1 MNDTPIGEQASAAV
15 ARPRGSVR
23 ILVWDVP
30 VRVFHWLLAASFAG
44 AYVTAE
50 SDQWRLAHV
59 ILGYT
64 AAGLA
69 CFRIVWGVVGTR
81 YARFGSFMR
90 GPHAIAGYLG
100 SLLRGQPQHF
110 VGHNPAGAL
119 TVVVLLF
126 LSLAVGVS
134 GWATY
139 SPAGDPAYE
148 DVHEVLANLMLI
160 VVGIHIAGVL
170 VSSWLHH
177 ENLIA
182 AMITGFKR
190 GAPADGIGKRWR
202 AVGALLLAVVLG
214 FWWWQ
219 WQHPAAGLAH
229 PEQPSAERGG
239 NSDAG
244 D

>member
-1 MNDTPIGEQASAAV
+1 MDNTPIGEQARAAV
-15 ARPRGSVR
+15 EPARRSVR

-44 AYVTAE
+44 AYITAE

-59 ILGYT
+59 IFGYT

-81 YARFGSFMR
+81 HARFASFVR
-90 GPHAIAGYLG
+90 GPRAIASYLG

-110 VGHNPAGAL
+110 AGHNPAGAL
-119 TVVVLLF
+119 TVIVLLF

-139 SPAGDPAYE
+139 SPAGGAVYE
-148 DVHEVLANLMLI
+148 DVHGVLANLMLI

-170 VSSWLHH
+170 VSSWLHR

-190 GAPADGIGKRWR
+190 GDPADGIGKRWR
-202 AVGALLLAVVLG
+202 GVGALLLAVVLG

-219 WQHPAAGLAH
+219 WQHPASGVAH
-229 PEQPSAERGG
+229 PERTAVEPG